1 MRDLVETTIAQVM
14 KKNPTMKANQATTKP
29 DPLQAT
35 ARVEQGVEIK
45 DKELWGACCQFEAIF
60 LQQMMAAMR
69 KTVPESELSPKSY
82 ANSMYEGMMDQAISE
97 SGSQQ
102 APLGFAM
109 SMYRQLDNQGTQT
122 SAEAPSIQ
130 DIKQAADTMKRLD
143 LVDKPTN
150 GGI

>member
-1 MRDLVETTIAQVM
+1 V
-14 KKNPTMKANQATTKP
+14 KP
-29 DPLQAT
+29 DPLQA
-35 ARVEQGVEIK
+35 AVRVEQGVEIK

-97 SGSQQ
+97 SGSKQ

-109 SMYRQLDNQGTQT
+109 SMYRQLDKQGG
-122 SAEAPSIQ
+122 AEAPSIQ
-130 DIKQAADTMKRLD
+130 DIKQAADTIKKLD
-143 LVDKPTN
+143 LVDKPTV
-150 GGI
+150 GGISGAY

>member
-14 KKNPTMKANQATTKP
+14 KKNPTMKSAQPTTLP
-29 DPLQAT
+29 DPLQAN
-35 ARVEQGVEIK
+35 RVEHGVEIK

-97 SGSQQ
+97 SGSKQ
-102 APLGFAM
+102 APLGFAIN
-109 SMYRQLDNQGTQT
+109 MYRQLDTEGAQSNVA
-122 SAEAPSIQ
+122 SPSIQ
-130 DIKQAADTMKRLD
+130 DIKQAADTMKKLD
-143 LVDKPTN
+143 LVNKPTN
-150 GGI
+150 GAI